1 MPNIQRG
8 NYVINDS
15 LKHCNSCFYF
25 KIKSDI
31 ERYNAKT
38 PEEANSWAGKC
49 RFLPVIEKVKCD
61 DWCGQ
66 HLHFNTFFYQ
76 KQ

>member
-31 ERYNAKT
+31 EHYEAKT
-38 PEEANSWAGKC
+38 PEEANSWHGRCK
-49 RFLPVIEKVKCD
+49 FLPSIVKKKRE

-66 HLHFNTFFYQ
+66 YIDFNVFFYQ
-76 KQ
+76 K